1 MGSNGVIVEGFR
13 RNSGDDDCM
22 LNCLPEMR
30 NVCFEHFKPFQDKMS
45 LVLQHS
51 RSHFSALAGR
61 ESFAGFL
68 NVPLISDALVKT
80 IEVMFDA
87 PKPCVVQPQSDEASA
102 NISWLDVVKERNYQ
116 AEYKGNGIYH
126 FHMQD
131 SGVIVHLSAFQH
143 NMILSGLPR
152 KLVQPWSYEKDVQ
165 TELNTL
171 ALVAEMTTLLNELAS
186 EVIKVNNTVLEEI
199 VRRDQI
205 LRRNLQSSQ
214 RSADSP
220 FPPESAESP
229 ASSMPS
235 QGDTASPNG
244 NAIETQ
250 NTDMEASVSTRGA
263 RATRNLPKNRL
274 WPSEVLKELPEWF
287 EDQVQ
292 KDLSQEEITQNFQR
306 KYKQKRTFRAIE
318 AKVYYLTG
326 KSPFRKRGKKTSRKI
341 PVSLAPRS
349 SLPLSQ
355 PSESVGQQLVT
366 RSNIEVQALHLAPNL
381 RPYLISEGREDGNL
395 HTLHGVQPIDPES
408 GYSDSHTVHEQET
421 PYQGSS
427 CLRDSQEHVLQSD
440 QRQNECPVRGSPQG
454 GESPKA
460 HAAFSD
466 LVPEI
471 QPRNENSINVLDA
484 TSATPGTVD
493 PDLPRSSPLG
503 SHWISEPIQ
512 HPIRHHPEHGTTLEE
527 PGQTL
532 IHRTGTIAM
541 HVDQTDTDKSSERI
555 SHLSS
560 PRESPLVRGSGNES
574 TNNESH
580 AESGPGV
587 LTVPRASTPFRVPEP
602 SSTGNS
608 TGHHSGN
615 CGMDGPTTNTSER
628 AFIDEELVIRC
639 LQEKSQAQAARSRR
653 PWSKE
658 HLNRLPE
665 WLMNRKALSDERLEV
680 EFLRDFG
687 HHRTSSAINAACRKK
702 RKAGS
707 RHKEVTSAPTL
718 RQLAPAVP
726 AVLDIPQTSRSP
738 NTIIGCDNSHLDFPR
753 NSTPPFHVS
762 EEAVDHNLPA
772 AAASDYASEQTV
784 FVTSSENV
792 EDTTTL
798 GNRHHRVEITP
809 KPPARFTAING
820 DNVHRTES
828 NTSKMSALVRIERD
842 ALPSGQE
849 IQQTSTKKI
858 VEQRRDDLNVSEQD
872 GPPSGRGRPDQL
884 TPEHELKGPNYS
896 ELSTGTRGR
905 AGNQRSLS
913 IGISDANIP
922 QLGTRT
928 DLQNTSQSQEQDVN
942 IPTPNNP
949 QPTYIQNPIQNC
961 PYNSQLETSRPSHF
975 CRPNSRSEVS
985 QTSGVPGSA
994 HTGSSFTPYASVPTY
1009 SDMRSEAVVPIS
1021 VSASFPSSPT
1031 GIPHYPLHELQGRGA
1046 KRYQGPPLPSL
1057 AQQMYYHRAG
1067 EPLHR

>member
-1 MGSNGVIVEGFR
+1 MGSNGVIVEGFG

-22 LNCLPEMR
+22 LNCLPEMK

-68 NVPLISDALVKT
+68 NVPLISDVLVKT
-80 IEVMFDA
+80 IEVMFGA
-87 PKPCVVQPQSDEASA
+87 PKPCVVQPQNDEASA

-171 ALVAEMTTLLNELAS
+171 ALAAEMTTLLNELAS
-186 EVIKVNNTVLEEI
+186 EVIKVNNTVLGEI

-229 ASSMPS
+229 ASSMPA
-235 QGDTASPNG
+235 QGDTASLNG

-250 NTDMEASVSTRGA
+250 NTDTEASASTRGA
-263 RATRNLPKNRL
+263 RATKNFPKNRL
-274 WPSEVLKELPEWF
+274 WPSEVLEELPEWF
-287 EDQVQ
+287 EDQVR
-292 KDLSQEEITQNFQR
+292 KDLSQEEIARNFQR
-306 KYKQKRTFRAIE
+306 KYKQKRTFHAIE

-349 SLPLSQ
+349 SPPLSQ
-355 PSESVGQQLVT
+355 PSESVGQQLIT

-381 RPYLISEGREDGNL
+381 LPYLISEGREDGNL
-395 HTLHGVQPIDPES
+395 HTLHGVQPVDPES
-408 GYSDSHTVHEQET
+408 GYSDSHAVHEQET

-427 CLRDSQEHVLQSD
+427 CLRDSQEHVLESD
-440 QRQNECPVRGSPQG
+440 QRQNECPVRGSPQA

-466 LVPEI
+466 LVSEI
-471 QPRNENSINVLDA
+471 QPRNENLINVLDA
-484 TSATPGTVD
+484 TSAKPGTVD
-493 PDLPRSSPLG
+493 PYLPRSSPLG
-503 SHWISEPIQ
+503 SPWISEPIQ
-512 HPIRHHPEHGTTLEE
+512 PPIRHHPEDGTTLEE

-541 HVDQTDTDKSSERI
+541 HVNQTDTGHDKPSERL
-555 SHLSS
+555 SHRSS
-560 PRESPLVRGSGNES
+560 PRESH
-574 TNNESH
+574 T
-580 AESGPGV
+580 ESGPGV

-615 CGMDGPTTNTSER
+615 CGMDGPTTNTPER

-658 HLNRLPE
+658 HLNP
-665 WLMNRKALSDERLEV
+665 
-680 EFLRDFG
+680 
-687 HHRTSSAINAACRKK
+687 
-702 RKAGS
+702 
-707 RHKEVTSAPTL
+707 
-718 RQLAPAVP
+718 PAVP
-726 AVLDIPQTSRSP
+726 AVLDIPQISRSP
-738 NTIIGCDNSHLDFPR
+738 NTIIGCDNSRLDFPR

-784 FVTSSENV
+784 FVTPSENV
-792 EDTTTL
+792 EDTPTL
-798 GNRHHRVEITP
+798 GNRRHRVGITP

-820 DNVHRTES
+820 GIVHRTGS
-828 NTSKMSALVRIERD
+828 NISEMAPLVQIERD
-842 ALPSGQE
+842 ALPSGQG
-849 IQQTSTKKI
+849 IQQTSTEMV
-858 VEQRRDDLNVSEQD
+858 VEQRRDDQNVSQQE
-872 GPPSGRGRPDQL
+872 GTLTGGRGHL
-884 TPEHELKGPNYS
+884 NKLVSEHELAGSNHS
-896 ELSTGTRGR
+896 ELSTGTPEG
-905 AGNQRSLS
+905 AGNQGSLS
-913 IGISDANIP
+913 IDISDTEIS
-922 QLGTRT
+922 QLGTN
-928 DLQNTSQSQEQDVN
+928 LQNTSQSQERDVD
-942 IPTPNNP
+942 ISTPHNP
-949 QPTYIQNPIQNC
+949 QATYIQPPIRNC
-961 PYNSQLETSRPSHF
+961 PYNAQVANSRPSHF
-975 CRPNSRSEVS
+975 CEPNPRSEIS

-994 HTGSSFTPYASVPTY
+994 HTGGSFTPNTSGPTY

-1021 VSASFPSSPT
+1021 VSASFLSSPT
-1031 GIPHYPLHELQGRGA
+1031 GIPHYPLHELQGGGA

-1057 AQQMYYHRAG
+1057 AQQVYYHRAG

>member
-1 MGSNGVIVEGFR
+1 
-13 RNSGDDDCM
+13 
-22 LNCLPEMR
+22 
-30 NVCFEHFKPFQDKMS
+30 
-45 LVLQHS
+45 
-51 RSHFSALAGR
+51 
-61 ESFAGFL
+61 
-68 NVPLISDALVKT
+68 
-80 IEVMFDA
+80 
-87 PKPCVVQPQSDEASA
+87 
-102 NISWLDVVKERNYQ
+102 
-116 AEYKGNGIYH
+116 
-126 FHMQD
+126 
-131 SGVIVHLSAFQH
+131 
-143 NMILSGLPR
+143 MILSGLPR

-171 ALVAEMTTLLNELAS
+171 ALAAEMTTLLNELAS
-186 EVIKVNNTVLEEI
+186 EVIKVNNTVLGEI

-229 ASSMPS
+229 ASYMPA
-235 QGDTASPNG
+235 QGDTASLDG

-263 RATRNLPKNRL
+263 RATRNFPKNRP

-287 EDQVQ
+287 EDQVR
-292 KDLSQEEITQNFQR
+292 KDMSQEEITQNFQR
-306 KYKQKRTFRAIE
+306 KYKQKRTFHAIE

-326 KSPFRKRGKKTSRKI
+326 KSPFRKRSKKTSRKI

-349 SLPLSQ
+349 SPPLSQ
-355 PSESVGQQLVT
+355 PSESVGQQLIT

-381 RPYLISEGREDGNL
+381 LPHLISEGREDGNL
-395 HTLHGVQPIDPES
+395 HTLHGFQPIDPGS
-408 GYSDSHTVHEQET
+408 GYSDSHAVHEQET

-440 QRQNECPVRGSPQG
+440 QRQNECPVRGSPQA

-493 PDLPRSSPLG
+493 PYLPRSSPLG
-503 SHWISEPIQ
+503 SPWISEPIQ
-512 HPIRHHPEHGTTLEE
+512 PPIRHHPEDGISLEE

-541 HVDQTDTDKSSERI
+541 HVDQTDTGHDNPSERI
-555 SHLSS
+555 SHRSS
-560 PRESPLVRGSGNES
+560 PRESSLTRCSANES

-580 AESGPGV
+580 TESGPSV

-602 SSTGNS
+602 SSTVNS
-608 TGHHSGN
+608 TGNHSGN
-615 CGMDGPTTNTSER
+615 CGMDGPTTNTPER

-653 PWSKE
+653 QWSKK
-658 HLNRLPE
+658 HLNRLPG

-702 RKAGS
+702 KKADS
-707 RHKEVTSAPTL
+707 RHKEVTSAPNL

-726 AVLDIPQTSRSP
+726 AVLDIPQISRSP
-738 NTIIGCDNSHLDFPR
+738 NTIIGCDNSRLDFPH

-784 FVTSSENV
+784 FVTPSENA
-792 EDTTTL
+792 EDTPTL
-798 GNRHHRVEITP
+798 GNRRHRVGITP
-809 KPPARFTAING
+809 KPPVRFTAING
-820 DNVHRTES
+820 GIVHRTGS
-828 NTSKMSALVRIERD
+828 NTSEMAPLVQIERD
-842 ALPSGQE
+842 ALPSGQG
-849 IQQTSTKKI
+849 IQQTSTEMV
-858 VEQRRDDLNVSEQD
+858 VEQRRDDQNVSQQE
-872 GPPSGRGRPDQL
+872 GTLTGGRGHL
-884 TPEHELKGPNYS
+884 NKLVSEHELAGPNHS
-896 ELSTGTRGR
+896 ELSTGTPEG
-905 AGNQRSLS
+905 AVNQGSLS
-913 IGISDANIP
+913 IDISDTKIS
-922 QLGTRT
+922 QLGT
-928 DLQNTSQSQEQDVN
+928 DLQKTSQSQERDVE
-942 IPTPNNP
+942 IPPPNQL
-949 QPTYIQNPIQNC
+949 QPTYIQTTTRNC
-961 PYNSQLETSRPSHF
+961 PYNSQVENSRPSDF
-975 CRPNSRSEVS
+975 YRPNSRSEIS
-985 QTSGVPGSA
+985 QTSGVPESA
-994 HTGSSFTPYASVPTY
+994 HTGGSFTPYTSGPTY
-1009 SDMRSEAVVPIS
+1009 SDMRSEAVVPKS
-1021 VSASFPSSPT
+1021 VSASFLSSPT

-1046 KRYQGPPLPSL
+1046 KQYQGPPLPSL

-1067 EPLHR
+1067 QSLHG

>member
-1 MGSNGVIVEGFR
+1 MGSNGVIVEGFG

-22 LNCLPEMR
+22 LNCLPEMK

-68 NVPLISDALVKT
+68 NVPLISDVLVKT
-80 IEVMFDA
+80 IEVMFGA
-87 PKPCVVQPQSDEASA
+87 PKPCVVQPQNDEASA

-171 ALVAEMTTLLNELAS
+171 ALAAEMTTLLNELAS
-186 EVIKVNNTVLEEI
+186 EVIKVNNTVLGEI

-229 ASSMPS
+229 ASSMPA
-235 QGDTASPNG
+235 QGDTASLNG

-250 NTDMEASVSTRGA
+250 NTDTEASASTRGA
-263 RATRNLPKNRL
+263 RATKNFPKNRL
-274 WPSEVLKELPEWF
+274 WPSEVLEELPEWF
-287 EDQVQ
+287 EDQVR
-292 KDLSQEEITQNFQR
+292 KDLSQEEIARNFQR
-306 KYKQKRTFRAIE
+306 KYKQKRTFHAIE

-349 SLPLSQ
+349 SPPLSQ
-355 PSESVGQQLVT
+355 PSESVGQQLIT

-381 RPYLISEGREDGNL
+381 LPYLISEGREDGNL
-395 HTLHGVQPIDPES
+395 HTLHGVQPVDPES
-408 GYSDSHTVHEQET
+408 GYSDSHAVHEQET

-427 CLRDSQEHVLQSD
+427 CLRDSQEHVLESD
-440 QRQNECPVRGSPQG
+440 QRQNECPVRGSPQA

-466 LVPEI
+466 LVSEI
-471 QPRNENSINVLDA
+471 QPRNENLINVLDA
-484 TSATPGTVD
+484 TSAKPGTVD
-493 PDLPRSSPLG
+493 PYLPRSSPLG
-503 SHWISEPIQ
+503 SPWISEPIQ
-512 HPIRHHPEHGTTLEE
+512 PPIRHHPEDGTTLEE

-541 HVDQTDTDKSSERI
+541 HVNQTDTGHDKPSERL
-555 SHLSS
+555 SHRSS
-560 PRESPLVRGSGNES
+560 PRESH
-574 TNNESH
+574 T
-580 AESGPGV
+580 ESGPGV

-615 CGMDGPTTNTSER
+615 CGMDGPTTNTPER

-658 HLNRLPE
+658 HLNRLPG

-702 RKAGS
+702 KKG
-707 RHKEVTSAPTL
+707 
-718 RQLAPAVP
+718 
-726 AVLDIPQTSRSP
+726 
-738 NTIIGCDNSHLDFPR
+738 
-753 NSTPPFHVS
+753 STPPFHVS

-784 FVTSSENV
+784 FVTPSENV
-792 EDTTTL
+792 EDTPTL
-798 GNRHHRVEITP
+798 GNRRHRVGITP

-820 DNVHRTES
+820 GIVHRTGS
-828 NTSKMSALVRIERD
+828 NISEMAPLVQIERD
-842 ALPSGQE
+842 ALPSGQG
-849 IQQTSTKKI
+849 IQQTSTEMV
-858 VEQRRDDLNVSEQD
+858 VEQRRDDQNVSQQE
-872 GPPSGRGRPDQL
+872 
-884 TPEHELKGPNYS
+884 
-896 ELSTGTRGR
+896 GTL
-905 AGNQRSLS
+905 NTE
-913 IGISDANIP
+913 IS
-922 QLGTRT
+922 QLGTN
-928 DLQNTSQSQEQDVN
+928 LQNTSQSQERDVD
-942 IPTPNNP
+942 ISTPHNP
-949 QPTYIQNPIQNC
+949 QATYIQPPIRNC
-961 PYNSQLETSRPSHF
+961 PYNAQVANSRPSHF
-975 CRPNSRSEVS
+975 CEPNPRSEIS

-994 HTGSSFTPYASVPTY
+994 HTGGSFTPNTSGPTY

-1021 VSASFPSSPT
+1021 VSASFLSSPT
-1031 GIPHYPLHELQGRGA
+1031 GIPHYPLHELQGGGA

-1057 AQQMYYHRAG
+1057 AQQVYYHRAG